1 IVIRRR
7 AAIFWKP
14 GASFSIEEIEV
25 ALPKAKEVRIKGK
38 KITTFPHQNSERFT
52 VNYMFFSQCSV
63 QKENYTCCYFFFTT
77 FPSVFKSSQIKG

>member
-1 IVIRRR
+1 MSTSMGWRR

-25 ALPKAKEVRIKGK
+25 ALPKAKEVRIKEK

-52 VNYMFFSQCSV
+52 
-63 QKENYTCCYFFFTT
+63 E
-77 FPSVFKSSQIKG
+77 